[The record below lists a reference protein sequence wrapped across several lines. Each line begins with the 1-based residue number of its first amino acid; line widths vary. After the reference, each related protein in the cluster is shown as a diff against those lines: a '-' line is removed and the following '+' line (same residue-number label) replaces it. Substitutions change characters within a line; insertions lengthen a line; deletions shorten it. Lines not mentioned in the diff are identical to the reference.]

1 VGPDRGA
8 RARAVRQDE
17 RAPFHT
23 ALQGAREAAFPPGE
37 FLGQESFMRA
47 QEIRRLAHRARIGP
61 GVAVLDLCCGVAG
74 PGRWITAEL
83 GCGYLGLDYS
93 ASALEIARLRAGDL
107 PCRFEQAHL
116 PPLPDGRFDV
126 VLLLEAMLA
135 FPDKAALVAE
145 VARVLEP
152 GGRFAFTLEEGPA
165 LGGDETAR
173 MPDADTVWL
182 IELAELTALLAEVG
196 LTVTWQEE
204 CSASHEAVA
213 AAMLAALR
221 AHAAGIVGEIGSPAL
236 ADLIAAHELWV
247 DWLRSGRVRKFAL
260 VAEKR

>member
-1 VGPDRGA
+1 
-8 RARAVRQDE
+8 VRQDE

-23 ALQGAREAAFPPGE
+23 ALQRAREAAFPPGE

-47 QEIRRLAHRARIGP
+47 REIRRLAHRARIGP
-61 GVAVLDLCCGVAG
+61 GVPVLDLCCGVAG

-93 ASALEIARLRAGDL
+93 ASALEIARHGAGDL

-116 PPLPDGRFDV
+116 PPLPDGRFEV

-135 FPDKAALVAE
+135 FQDKEALVAE

-152 GGRFAFTLEEGPA
+152 GGRFAFTLEEGEPL
-165 LGGDETAR
+165 LGSERTR
-173 MPDADTVWL
+173 MPDDDTVWL
-182 IELAELTALLAEVG
+182 IELAELTALLAAFG

-204 CSASHEAVA
+204 CSASHRAVA
-213 AAMLAALR
+213 AAMLTAFR
-221 AHAAGIVGEIGSPAL
+221 AHSAGIVAEIGSRAL

-247 DWLRSGRVRKFAL
+247 DWLGSGRVRKFAL